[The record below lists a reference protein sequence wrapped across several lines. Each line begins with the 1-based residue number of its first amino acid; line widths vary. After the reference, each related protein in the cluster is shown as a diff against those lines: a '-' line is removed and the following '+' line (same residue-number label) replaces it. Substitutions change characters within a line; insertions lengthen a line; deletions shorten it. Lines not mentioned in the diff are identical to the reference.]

1 MKTNI
6 GGLVNV
12 WTKTHSGH
20 RAEYLAFAIDNLHGT
35 AVPMWRLLVGK
46 NPAFFLMIE
55 DSFFLYALVCLL
67 RSMVGRRTVGLL
79 FRLKPA
85 VEGKGLRLLI
95 KRNVLRC
102 LVKLHSVHTLS
113 IVPTSLVSG
122 SDAYVDS
129 WVYDFQLWDISR
141 EEMNLFDRLASRQ
154 LGGEEDA
161 HSLVKEIQS
170 SAESRRIFSAIGVQ
184 NEAKGSDLFLDIYA
198 NSLDIQREWCFVSG
212 GKVHFSL
219 KEKSELFDHAGG
231 FLVDRFVSKE
241 ELIALYAV
249 SDVVWCRYAE
259 KYDQASGILGRAI
272 QFGIPVVVR
281 YGSLSHRFCEML
293 GADYVADGS
302 TGDIHAL
309 LGTAGQKDLKRGRA
323 LADSFRSS
331 SIQRLS
337 AALQIEI
344 EI

>member
-1 MKTNI
+1 
-6 GGLVNV
+6 
-12 WTKTHSGH
+12 
-20 RAEYLAFAIDNLHGT
+20 
-35 AVPMWRLLVGK
+35 
-46 NPAFFLMIE
+46 MIE
-55 DSFFLYALVCLL
+55 DSFFLYVLVCLL

-102 LVKLHSVHTLS
+102 LVELHSVHTLS
-113 IVPTSLVSG
+113 IVPTSLIPG

-129 WVYDFQLWDISR
+129 WVYDFQLWDVSR
-141 EEMNLFDRLASRQ
+141 EEMNLFNCFASCQ
-154 LGGEEDA
+154 FEGEEEA
-161 HSLVKEIQS
+161 RSLVKEIQS
-170 SAESRRIFSAIGVQ
+170 NAETRRIISAIGVQ
-184 NEAKGSDLFLDIYA
+184 NEAKGFDLFSDIYE

-212 GKVHFSL
+212 GKVHSNL
-219 KEKSELFDHAGG
+219 KEKSELFDQAGG
-231 FLVDRFVSKE
+231 FLVDRFVSKV

-293 GADYVADGS
+293 DVDYVADDA
-302 TGDIHAL
+302 TGDIHIL
-309 LGTAGQKDLKRGRA
+309 LGSAGQKDLDKGRA
-323 LADSFRSS
+323 LTDRFRSVS
-331 SIQRLS
+331 LVRLS
-337 AALQIEI
+337 TALQIEF
-344 EI
+344 ET